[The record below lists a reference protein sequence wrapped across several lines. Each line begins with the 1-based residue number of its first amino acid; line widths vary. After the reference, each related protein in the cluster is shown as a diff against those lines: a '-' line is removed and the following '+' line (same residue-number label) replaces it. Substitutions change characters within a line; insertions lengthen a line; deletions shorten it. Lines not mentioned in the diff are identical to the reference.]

1 MTQSPELERAEQ
13 LKDIPSASTTV
24 TRSQKWVLA
33 GMAVVVVSAVV
44 IAPMPALT
52 ALIGFATLLYLTVF
66 AYRIKLAYHAIGGAD
81 VVRVSD
87 EVALA
92 VPDDA
97 LPTYTVMIPAYGE
110 PEVIGQLIDAMNA
123 LVYPRDRLEVK
134 LLLED
139 DDAATIEAARAA
151 SAE

>member
-1 MTQSPELERAEQ
+1 MTHSPHLERPERLA
-13 LKDIPSASTTV
+13 DIPSASTTV
-24 TRSQKWVLA
+24 TRSQKRVLG
-33 GMAVVVVSAVV
+33 GMAVLTVSAVV

-52 ALIGFATLLYLTVF
+52 ALIGFVTLFYLTVF

-87 EVALA
+87 DLALA

-97 LPTYTVMIPAYGE
+97 LPRYTVMIPAYGE
-110 PEVIGQLIDAMNA
+110 PEVIGQLIDSMNA

-139 DDAATIEAARAA
+139 DDKATISRRR
-151 SAE
+151 